1 MFNPNKQAVKPKKP
15 KVPSYKDIV
24 PKEWQKKETKN
35 CHYVFVQGDLT
46 IRRHISDVCF
56 ARFSST
62 SGIIKGK
69 FLINQHNTA
78 STYTNNA
85 KYINDEKFR
94 AKLLV
99 RINWIVKESPFR
111 WAFTNGKTA
120 FLSHGLNF
128 NCKVSHKYVFGACNA
143 IREGWEFPWR
153 VEYWHQLIDQGVSKE
168 LSYYV
173 VSMMGISGM
182 LLGGQGH
189 AVIQQCPSGKAFDW
203 FRKLT
208 LANVVAIDKP
218 MSELAIST
226 YGVSSLFCCGKPS
239 ATHKDLFNGKNLKA
253 FLKEFGAKGG
263 QNEWGD
269 AMTTISFTNPD
280 LIKAL
285 KEIDNA

>member
-1 MFNPNKQAVKPKKP
+1 MDNIVAKKP
-15 KVPSYKDIV
+15 AAKKPAVTYKQLVPQG
-24 PKEWQKKETKN
+24 WQKGRTQN
-35 CHYVFVQGDLT
+35 CHYVFLDGKES
-46 IRRHISDVCF
+46 IRQHIADVCF
-56 ARFSST
+56 ARFQSPN
-62 SGIIKGK
+62 GIVKGK
-69 FLINQHNTA
+69 FLINQHNTP
-78 STYTNNA
+78 STYSDNA

-99 RINWIVKESPFR
+99 WINWIVKESPFR

-173 VSMMGISGM
+173 VSMMGISGR

-208 LANVVAIDKP
+208 LANVVAIGKP
-218 MSELAIST
+218 MSKLADSLF
-226 YGVSSLFCCGKPS
+226 GVSALFCCGKPS
-239 ATHKDLFNGKNLKA
+239 ATRKDLFNGKDLKA
-253 FLKEFGAKGG
+253 FLKKFGVKGEY
-263 QNEWGD
+263 NEWGD
-269 AMTTISFTNPD
+269 VMTTLSFTNPD